1 VIDLARIIRCYD
13 AICDMENASAQ
24 SLTAAIAYSLDVPPL
39 IGEVKRLRA
48 FYEASM
54 DVLAVLEND
63 LCRFCNHAPPCHA
76 DDCPQYAAIRALD
89 VVQAS

>member
-1 VIDLARIIRCYD
+1 VIDLAEINRRYD
-13 AICDMENASAQ
+13 RICDIEDARDRTYA
-24 SLTAAIAYSLDVPPL
+24 AAIAYWADVPPL
-39 IGEVKRLRA
+39 IGEVRRLRA

-63 LCRFCNHAPPCHA
+63 LCRFCHRAPTCHA
-76 DDCPQYAAIRALD
+76 DDCVQWAAIKALD